1 MEIAK
6 EASSSE
12 VEVAKKPLLDL
23 SGTLTLADSLVL
35 VKVSDVVDGVAVA
48 AEAESSGATG
58 GLRIRIESSN
68 MPVVAIDARRLIF
81 LLRRIC
87 EFICFLL
94 YIYIYIM

>member
-58 GLRIRIESSN
+58 GLRIIADSIVKDKKEVRASLFTMRERD
-68 MPVVAIDARRLIF
+68 M
-81 LLRRIC
+81 
-87 EFICFLL
+87 
-94 YIYIYIM
+94 

>member
-23 SGTLTLADSLVL
+23 SGTLTLAGSLVL

-48 AEAESSGATG
+48 AEAKSSGATG
-58 GLRIRIESSN
+58 GLRIIADSIVKDKKEVRAS
-68 MPVVAIDARRLIF
+68 L
-81 LLRRIC
+81 
-87 EFICFLL
+87 FISLWFV
-94 YIYIYIM
+94 M